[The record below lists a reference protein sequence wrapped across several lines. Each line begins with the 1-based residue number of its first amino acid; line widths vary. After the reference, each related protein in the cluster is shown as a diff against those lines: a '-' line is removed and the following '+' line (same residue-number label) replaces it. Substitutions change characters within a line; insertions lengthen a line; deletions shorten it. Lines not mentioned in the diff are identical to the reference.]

1 MATRRYSI
9 GRNGTLTSITEAVG
23 EAVATEAIELT
34 IDLSAGTSRH
44 DVLLG
49 LEYIKQHLVQSHWPP
64 A

>member
-23 EAVATEAIELT
+23 AAVETESIELT
-34 IDLSAGTSRH
+34 IDLAANLSRH

-49 LEYIKQHLVQSHWPP
+49 LEYIKQHLVQSNWPP